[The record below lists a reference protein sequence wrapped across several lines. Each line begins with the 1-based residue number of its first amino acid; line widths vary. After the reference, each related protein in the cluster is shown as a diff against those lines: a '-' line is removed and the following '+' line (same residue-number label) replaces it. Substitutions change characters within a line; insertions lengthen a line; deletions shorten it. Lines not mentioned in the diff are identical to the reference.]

1 LTGPIAGGRVE
12 RMRMLL
18 VVLLVATTSHAD
30 VPLGNAAERE
40 QARREASELRRLEL
54 ERVELD
60 AALAKKAEREAEEAK
75 RMAAMPK
82 PRLIN
87 GQPVMGMALV
97 EDKIAAVAEFDDGE
111 WRDPNDMQAVE
122 PEALLSD
129 PKAKPVM
136 VSAGGWFQPIKR
148 TYRGKEGW
156 QKLRWGMTPA
166 EVSTTLGKVAKV
178 KPSEGLQLAWAW
190 KIGETAVVVEAIF
203 VTGRLGGV
211 LVRVPGNSF
220 DTVKSL
226 VIAKYGEP
234 SEDEFLS
241 ARWNSSESTIAL
253 KLLALTPTVLYMSKA
268 FAVLGIEQVTRLQK
282 KQADEGL

>member
-1 LTGPIAGGRVE
+1 LTEEIAPGKVGA
-12 RMRMLL
+12 MRMLL
-18 VVLLVATTSHAD
+18 VVLLVAATSHAD

-40 QARREASELRRLEL
+40 QARREAAELRRLEL

-60 AALAKKAEREAEEAK
+60 AALAKKAEREA
-75 RMAAMPK
+75 AMPK
-82 PRLIN
+82 PRLID

-122 PEALLSD
+122 AEALLSD
-129 PKAKPVM
+129 PNAKPVV

-148 TYRGKEGW
+148 SYRGKEGW

-166 EVSTTLGKVAKV
+166 EVSTTLGKVSKV

-234 SEDEFLS
+234 SDEEFLN
-241 ARWNSSESTIAL
+241 ARWKSPESMITL
-253 KLLALTPTVLYMSKA
+253 KLLALTPTVLYMSKV
-268 FAVLGIEQVTRLQK
+268 FAVLGVDQMTRLQK